1 MRGGVYTP
9 AILLLTTIV
18 GISFLGFGFI
28 VPLRTL
34 YGREVG
40 ASSVEIG
47 LMTSSFLLAGF
58 VATPFVGRLSDRLG
72 YKNVL
77 WFGLLMHGL
86 LILAYIPAQN
96 PFLLIGLRALEGIA
110 ASSVLPPAR
119 ALVNGLAPRARQGEA
134 LGLLSAFQM
143 VGILIGPTLGTLL
156 ASQVGYAWSFV
167 VASLPL
173 FLSTVVALF
182 VLPNARK
189 TDESEAE
196 RALELASPTKLF
208 TRPLV
213 VTYSLQIVLS
223 LIQGVAMAVWTLY
236 MLDRG
241 ASLFLIGLSFTTFAL
256 PVILL
261 APIAGRLSDLYG
273 RYRTLIF
280 GLFLS
285 SLIFYLYS
293 APITPLWVV
302 ILSIPE
308 GVGAAFTRSAV
319 DGLLADVMPMQAKGR
334 VQAYYSAAG
343 SLGSFIGA
351 TASGL
356 VYVFGSGVP
365 FFLEATLFLISAML
379 LFLPFLRRVFQIQP
393 VSITLPLSEELEER
407 IPEGITQI

>member
-1 MRGGVYTP
+1 
-9 AILLLTTIV
+9 L
-18 GISFLGFGFI
+18 
-28 VPLRTL
+28 
-34 YGREVG
+34 
-40 ASSVEIG
+40 
-47 LMTSSFLLAGF
+47 
-58 VATPFVGRLSDRLG
+58 
-72 YKNVL
+72 
-77 WFGLLMHGL
+77 
-86 LILAYIPAQN
+86 
-96 PFLLIGLRALEGIA
+96 
-110 ASSVLPPAR
+110 
-119 ALVNGLAPRARQGEA
+119 
-134 LGLLSAFQM
+134 
-143 VGILIGPTLGTLL
+143 
-156 ASQVGYAWSFV
+156 
-167 VASLPL
+167 
-173 FLSTVVALF
+173 

-189 TDESEAE
+189 TDASEAE

-261 APIAGRLSDLYG
+261 APVAGRLSDLYG

-379 LFLPFLRRVFQIQP
+379 LFLPFLRRVFQIRP
-393 VSITLPLSEELEER
+393 DSITLPLSEELEER
-407 IPEGITQI
+407 IPEGIIQI

>member
-1 MRGGVYTP
+1 MFRSGKQVSRRGGVYTP

-58 VATPFVGRLSDRLG
+58 VATPFVGRLADRLG

-77 WFGLLMHGL
+77 WFGLLMHAL

-182 VLPNARK
+182 VLPNAHK
-189 TDESEAE
+189 TDASEAE

-261 APIAGRLSDLYG
+261 APVAGRLSDLYG

-285 SLIFYLYS
+285 SLIFYLY
-293 APITPLWVV
+293 
-302 ILSIPE
+302 
-308 GVGAAFTRSAV
+308 
-319 DGLLADVMPMQAKGR
+319 
-334 VQAYYSAAG
+334 
-343 SLGSFIGA
+343 
-351 TASGL
+351 
-356 VYVFGSGVP
+356 
-365 FFLEATLFLISAML
+365 
-379 LFLPFLRRVFQIQP
+379 
-393 VSITLPLSEELEER
+393 
-407 IPEGITQI
+407 